1 MKFFVKV
8 KPNSREEK
16 VKKVGTTH
24 FEVLVKVV
32 AKEGKA
38 NKAAINALARF
49 LDISKSRVKIIFG
62 ETSKQKIFEIK

>member
-16 VKKVGTTH
+16 VKKVDTTH